1 MKDEPLF
8 VKFMKSDN
16 WKTFKDMLDNMYNK
30 MNLDFIEYIEE
41 EELTTADNIL
51 FVGDKHNVKSI
62 LDIRNYIYL
71 KEDNFNKYYEEC
83 KKNGIDKTNKKYQGY
98 VREFQSYFD
107 LDVET
112 YQDRIN
118 RMFLNSFEED
128 VKEEIGDKYIDTRK
142 LVLPFDDNFI
152 KCHANMKLIVVMND
166 NKEIIKIY
174 NNLTECEKNIE
185 KDLGIS
191 VCHSKISKA
200 ISGHKLYK
208 GYFFVQY
215 QVKGERAKK
224 RNSIKKLYNII
235 DSATGNS
242 IIILSNQEEVK
253 KYLADKLQ
261 RTFSI
266 KTIREITRT
275 GESRL
280 GIRIEVIDKSDKKK

>member
-1 MKDEPLF
+1 MQDEPLF
-8 VKFMKSDN
+8 VKFMKSNN

-30 MNLDFIEYIEE
+30 MNLDFVEYIENE
-41 EELTTADNIL
+41 DLVEADNIL
-51 FVGDKHNVKSI
+51 FIGDKHKASSI

-71 KEDNFNKYYEEC
+71 KEDNFDEYYKEC

-98 VREFQSYFD
+98 VREFLSYFD
-107 LDVET
+107 LEVET

-118 RMFLNSFEED
+118 RMFLKDFEED

-142 LVLPFDDNFI
+142 LVLPFDDEFI
-152 KCHANMKLIVVMND
+152 KCHANMKLIVVMNA
-166 NKEIIKIY
+166 NKEIVKIY
-174 NNLTECEKNIE
+174 DNLTLCEKNIE

-200 ISGHKLYK
+200 ISLHKAYK

-215 QVKGERAKK
+215 QVKGEQAKK

-235 DSATGNS
+235 DSYTGNT
-242 IIILSNQEEVK
+242 IVILSNQEEVK
-253 KYLADKLQ
+253 KYLAEKLQ

-266 KTIREITRT
+266 KTIRELTKT
-275 GESRL
+275 GESKL
-280 GIRIEVIDKSDKKK
+280 GIRIEAIDRGGKK

>member
-1 MKDEPLF
+1 MQDEPLF
-8 VKFMKSDN
+8 VKFMKSNN

-30 MNLDFIEYIEE
+30 MNLDFVEYIENE
-41 EELTTADNIL
+41 DLVEADNIL
-51 FVGDKHNVKSI
+51 FIGDKHKASSI

-71 KEDNFNKYYEEC
+71 KEDNFDEYYKEC
-83 KKNGIDKTNKKYQGY
+83 KKNGIDKTNKKYQAY
-98 VREFQSYFD
+98 VKEFLSYFD
-107 LDVET
+107 LEVET

-118 RMFLNSFEED
+118 RMFLKDFEED

-142 LVLPFDDNFI
+142 LVLNFDDEFI
-152 KCHANMKLIVVMND
+152 KCHANMKLIVVMD
-166 NKEIIKIY
+166 KDKKIVKIY
-174 NNLTECEKNIE
+174 DNLTLCEKNIE

-200 ISGHKLYK
+200 ISLHKAYK

-215 QVKGERAKK
+215 MIKGEEVKK

-235 DSATGNS
+235 DSYTGNS
-242 IIILSNQEEVK
+242 IVILPNQEEVK
-253 KYLADKLQ
+253 KYLAEKLQ

-266 KTIREITRT
+266 KTIRELTKT

-280 GIRIEVIDKSDKKK
+280 GIRIEVMDKKGNK